1 MEFFKNAQIF
11 CDYGVESDKNYY
23 LCTHISNLTM
33 EQVKQLVETIT
44 KGIQEKKGKGIVV
57 ADLSGIDGTICHYF
71 VICQG
76 NSPSQVEAIADS
88 VGDFARKELD
98 ERPAH
103 VVGLENAQWVA
114 MDYTDVLVHVFL
126 PDVREYYDLEHL
138 WSDANLTY
146 IPDLD

>member
-1 MEFFKNAQIF
+1 MKVNQIKSTIF
-11 CDYGVESDKNYY
+11 AAAFAYNR
-23 LCTHISNLTM
+23 M
-33 EQVKQLVETIT
+33 EQVKQLVDTIIQ
-44 KGIQEKKGKGIVV
+44 GVQEKKGSGIVV

-71 VICQG
+71 IICQG

-88 VGDFARKELD
+88 VGEFARKELD

-114 MDYTDVLVHVFL
+114 MDYGDVLVHIFL
-126 PDVREYYDLEHL
+126 PDVRDYYDLEHL
-138 WSDANLTY
+138 WDDATLTR

>member
-1 MEFFKNAQIF
+1 
-11 CDYGVESDKNYY
+11 
-23 LCTHISNLTM
+23 M
-33 EQVKQLVETIT
+33 EQTETLVKTIV
-44 KGIQEKKGKGIVV
+44 KGIQEKKGSNIVI

-76 NSPSQVEAIADS
+76 NSPSQVEAITES

-114 MDYTDVLVHVFL
+114 MDYVDILVHIFV
-126 PDVREYYDLEHL
+126 PDMREFYDLENL
-138 WSDANLTY
+138 WQDAPMQT
-146 IPDLD
+146 IPDE